1 MCDAACGMS
10 GNDAMPRDLMMVI
23 FYKRMRGARALA
35 VKSFYW
41 PSEDGAFALRSYIKL
56 EEVIFLPVLNTSCS

>member
-1 MCDAACGMS
+1 
-10 GNDAMPRDLMMVI
+10 MP
-23 FYKRMRGARALA
+23 A

-56 EEVIFLPVLNTSCS
+56 EEVIFLPVLKTSCS